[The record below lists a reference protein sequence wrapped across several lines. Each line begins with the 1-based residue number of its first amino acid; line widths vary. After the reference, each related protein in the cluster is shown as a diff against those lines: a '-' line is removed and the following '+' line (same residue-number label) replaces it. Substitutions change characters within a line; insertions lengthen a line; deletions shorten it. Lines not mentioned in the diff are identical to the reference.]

1 MLWMLPS
8 SGGIEPTSWLW
19 EIKVLQ
25 EAEAPEARRDLALE
39 RVVAQ
44 VERPQERE
52 VPKNWGQCSGELPAV
67 QARRHHH
74 HLLCSPV
81 AARDALQAAE
91 VGAVVPGG
99 QCTRAAGAAAGLCF
113 ENKQRGLVAGA
124 HDDHHQDGSK

>member
-1 MLWMLPS
+1 M
-8 SGGIEPTSWLW
+8 G

-25 EAEAPEARRDLALE
+25 EAEAPEARWDLAVE

-67 QARRHHH
+67 QAQRHH

-81 AARDALQAAE
+81 AARDALPAAE

-99 QCTRAAGAAAGLCF
+99 QCTGAAGAAAGLCF
-113 ENKQRGLVAGA
+113 ESKQRGLIAGA